1 MPVREGV
8 FNGHEVMVAARGALL
23 LPPPCVCA
31 SALRHG
37 AAAAAHARPVSPAMP
52 RAARRRVS
60 GRSKRSRAAGDADES
75 DEAAGSIDRQGDFM
89 KGLFS
94 RARFDAG
101 RGCSLHRR
109 ARASRARAA
118 LAARLRDLRFE
129 IGQRQTLQR
138 AEVGRG
144 EWRSFEAAQQLRALA
159 PLGVLGR
166 ERRGGRGEFVWP

>member
-1 MPVREGV
+1 MR
-8 FNGHEVMVAARGALL
+8 AGAVH
-23 LPPPCVCA
+23 CT
-31 SALRHG
+31 G
-37 AAAAAHARPVSPAMP
+37 A
-52 RAARRRVS
+52 
-60 GRSKRSRAAGDADES
+60 
-75 DEAAGSIDRQGDFM
+75 
-89 KGLFS
+89 
-94 RARFDAG
+94 RARLA
-101 RGCSLHRR
+101 L
-109 ARASRARAA
+109 AA